1 MKTIPVIRRA
11 DEGDVSPSPV
21 SSPKGEGKKKS
32 LYPVGR
38 GKKGEGVRGFRGATP
53 ELVRQRI

>member
-21 SSPKGEGKKKS
+21 SSPKGEGKRNPS
-32 LYPVGR
+32 TLW
-38 GKKGEGVRGFRGATP
+38 GEGKRVRG
-53 ELVRQRI
+53 

>member
-21 SSPKGEGKKKS
+21 SSPPREREKRNPSTLWGEGK
-32 LYPVGR
+32 R
-38 GKKGEGVRGFRGATP
+38 VRG
-53 ELVRQRI
+53 